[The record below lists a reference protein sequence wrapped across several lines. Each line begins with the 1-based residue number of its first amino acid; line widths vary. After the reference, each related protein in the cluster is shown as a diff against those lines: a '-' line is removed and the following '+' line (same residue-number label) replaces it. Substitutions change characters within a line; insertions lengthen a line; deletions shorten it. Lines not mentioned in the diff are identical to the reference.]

1 MSARKNT
8 TVDCLQFQI
17 LSKSNTKFSQ
27 KLVKIKPQ
35 KCLTN
40 EKMRKSQIRVRC
52 VDPEILKS
60 QNESKKHLRTK
71 KESER
76 LHL

>member
-35 KCLTN
+35 NAFTN
-40 EKMRKSQIRVRC
+40 EKNEENSNPSEVRR
-52 VDPEILKS
+52 S
-60 QNESKKHLRTK
+60 
-71 KESER
+71 
-76 LHL
+76 